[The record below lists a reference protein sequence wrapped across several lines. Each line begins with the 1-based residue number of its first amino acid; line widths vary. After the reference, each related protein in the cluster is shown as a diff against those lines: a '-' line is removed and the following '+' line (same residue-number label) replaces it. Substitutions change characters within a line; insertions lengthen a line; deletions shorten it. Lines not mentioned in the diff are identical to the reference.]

1 MTMTDAAEKLH
12 LRTLLGD
19 YPNTE
24 GLKSGVVASP
34 RLAFDFAGEKL
45 PQNSFKSVVRG
56 EFDVAELAIVTYLQA
71 LAYGKPV
78 TLLPVVVMAIPPHP
92 CLAYNTVYG
101 VLCPS
106 DLAGRRVGIRAH
118 SVTTVAWVRG
128 ILAGDY
134 GVDPD
139 SVNWVAFEDPHV
151 PECVE
156 PPNVT
161 RAPPGKTLLGMLHDG
176 ELDAGV
182 VSARDLEGGRL
193 QPVIP
198 DPQAALVRWC
208 GHHNVRPLNHMVVL
222 HRDLARAQ
230 PWLAGEMVRLLQQS
244 AARAPGMPGADFIRS
259 GIEVLRPTLDLIIH
273 YAFVQRLIPRR
284 FTVDELFNM

>member
-1 MTMTDAAEKLH
+1 MTMADAAEKLR
-12 LRTLLGD
+12 LRTLLGE
-19 YPNTE
+19 YPNTAV
-24 GLKSGVVASP
+24 LKSGAVASP
-34 RLAFDFAGEKL
+34 RLAFDFTGEKL
-45 PQNSFKSVVRG
+45 PQNSFKAVVRG

-71 LAYGKPV
+71 LAHGKPV
-78 TLLPVVVMAIPPHP
+78 TLLPTVVMAIPPHP
-92 CLAYNTVYG
+92 CLAYNPVYG
-101 VLCPS
+101 VLRPA

-118 SVTTVAWVRG
+118 SVTTVTWVRG

-134 GVDPD
+134 GVDLD
-139 SVNWVAFEDPHV
+139 HIDWVAFEDPHV

-161 RAPPGKTLLGMLHDG
+161 RAPPGKMLLGMLHDG

-182 VSARDLEGGRL
+182 VSPHDLEDGRL

-198 DPQAALVRWC
+198 EPQAALARWRER
-208 GHHNVRPLNHMVVL
+208 HNVRPLNHMVVL

-230 PWLAGEMVRLLQQS
+230 PWLPGEMVRLLQQS
-244 AARAPGMPGADFIRS
+244 AARAPDMPGADSIRS

-273 YAFVQRLIPRR
+273 YAFRQRLIPRR
-284 FTVDELFNM
+284 LAVDELFNM